1 MNTIYDGTFTIGQ
14 SSALNFEAGPGI
26 TIDQPTAGTVR
37 IGNDE
42 TVLYSGVNAKTV
54 NLTESWKNFDRMKV
68 YVQNGSQDNGVTV
81 VEIKPLERDG
91 YIPYYNI
98 VAGFSYATGNNG
110 MIWQNIIGSAADTS
124 LTNISAFGFQNNWN
138 AGSVSTRSNR
148 DNDLACIIKV
158 VGINRISGG
167 NE

>member
-1 MNTIYDGTFTIGQ
+1 MNTIYDGTYVIGQ
-14 SSALNFEAGPGI
+14 TSATNFQAGPGI
-26 TIDQPTAGTVR
+26 SITQPSEGTVR
-37 IGNDE
+37 IGTDE
-42 TVLYSGVNAKTV
+42 TVLYSGINAKTA
-54 NLTESWKNFDRMKV
+54 NLTESWRNFDRLKV
-68 YVQNGSQDNGVTV
+68 YVQNGSQDNGVTI

-91 YIPYYNI
+91 YTPYYNI
-98 VAGFSYATGNNG
+98 IAGFSYATGNNG

-158 VGINRISGG
+158 VGINRIGG